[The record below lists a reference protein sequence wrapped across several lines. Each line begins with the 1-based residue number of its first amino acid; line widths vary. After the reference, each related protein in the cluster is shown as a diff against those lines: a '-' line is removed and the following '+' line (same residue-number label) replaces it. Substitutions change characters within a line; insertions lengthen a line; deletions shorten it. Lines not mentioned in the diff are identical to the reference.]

1 MVGGGA
7 HSRPREGSAHVR
19 PLRQDDGDE
28 WLRMRSLLWP
38 ECPPE
43 RHAREQASILA
54 DSAAQAVFV
63 LDNNGSRLLGFVE
76 LSIHPHAI
84 GCDTNPVAYV
94 EGWWVDEL
102 HRRKKHGRALLAA
115 GEEWA
120 RVRGC
125 REIASDCHAHN
136 AASRASHLAS
146 GFQETGVL
154 IHFAKRID

>member
-102 HRRKKHGRALLAA
+102 HRRKNTGAPCSRPVRNGLAFVAA
-115 GEEWA
+115 GRSRPTATLTMPPAA
-120 RVRGC
+120 RH
-125 REIASDCHAHN
+125 I
-136 AASRASHLAS
+136 SHP
-146 GFQETGVL
+146 GF
-154 IHFAKRID
+154 KRPEC